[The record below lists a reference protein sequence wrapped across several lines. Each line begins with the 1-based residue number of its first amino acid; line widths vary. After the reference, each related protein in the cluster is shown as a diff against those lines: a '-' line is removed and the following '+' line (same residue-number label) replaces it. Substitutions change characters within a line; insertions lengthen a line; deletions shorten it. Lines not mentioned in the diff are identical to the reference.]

1 MINNNINILCK
12 LNLSS
17 KDSLEVFHN
26 STRDINDLKVLKCS
40 KSGVIVLQKAEK
52 NDAYYEENI
61 RYSNEVK
68 GETLL
73 NNKTIQFKPLE
84 DDERRLKMYT
94 DLIKGSDILDFG
106 CGRGGFIRLARE
118 ISNKT
123 MGIELNKFNR
133 KYINSIGIQCLEYL
147 SDLGDEK
154 FDLITLNHVLEHLN
168 NPIEILISLKKHLR
182 KDGIIIIEVP
192 HARDILIETFNLK
205 SFKNFTFWSEHLI
218 LHTKESLSAYAKI
231 SGLKLRHID
240 GFQRYPIS
248 NHFNWLL
255 NGKPSG
261 QNLYTNLNS
270 DDFHDQYES
279 FLKSINQTD
288 TLIGYFSLS

>member
-1 MINNNINILCK
+1 MINNNINILFD

-68 GETLL
+68 GETFV
-73 NNKTIQFKPLE
+73 NNKSIQFKPLE
-84 DDERRLKMYT
+84 DDERRLKMYK

-106 CGRGGFIRLARE
+106 CGRGGFINLARE
-118 ISNKT
+118 ISNKI

-133 KYINSIGIQCLEYL
+133 KYINSIGIQCLESL

-168 NPIEILISLKKHLR
+168 NPIEILICLKKHL
-182 KDGIIIIEVP
+182 KEDGIIIIEVP

-231 SGLKLRHID
+231 SGLKLRNID
-240 GFQRYPIS
+240 GLQRYPIS

-270 DDFHDQYES
+270 DDFHNQYES